1 MCEAQRSIILNWIPM
16 STFQIKTHQPGRNYE
31 KPHFFIL
38 NKGLNSG
45 KPFTAPVRNSF
56 VVSTET
62 VKEKEALFHL
72 SYMLLESKCY
82 RYYLKGSVI
91 PFIYIADVKKLMLKN
106 SKYFG
111 QKDFETK
118 LKTLKKV
125 EALEI
130 IFQNKLKAIQE
141 LKSVVLRSCKL
152 ER

>member
-1 MCEAQRSIILNWIPM
+1 MQN
-16 STFQIKTHQPGRNYE
+16 FQIKTHQPGRIYD

-62 VKEKEALFHL
+62 NEQKEALFHL

-91 PFIYIADVKKLMLKN
+91 PFIYIADVKNLLLKN
-106 SKYFG
+106 STYFG
-111 QKDFETK
+111 QKEFENK
-118 LKTLKKV
+118 LKTLKKI
-125 EALEI
+125 EELELV
-130 IFQNKLKAIQE
+130 FQNKLKAIKE
-141 LKSVVLRSCKL
+141 LKTVIIRSCKL